1 MTPSR
6 KGPASVDA
14 GRAVLVAALP
24 QALIDAVETYQAHAG
39 ADIPED
45 ARAFQQHQAACKA
58 ALQHIEVLLKLQG
71 ALGDDVSPPDTEG
84 ALDAVRARA
93 EAAYS
98 AYAGAAIDDND
109 NPSETE
115 IET

>member
-1 MTPSR
+1 MTSSR
-6 KGPASVDA
+6 KRPASADA

-24 QALIDAVETYQAHAG
+24 QALIDAVEMYQAHAG
-39 ADIPED
+39 TDIPED

-71 ALGDDVSPPDTEG
+71 ALGDDVSAPGAEG
-84 ALDAVRARA
+84 ALDAVRQRA
-93 EAAYS
+93 EAAYN
-98 AYAGAAIDDND
+98 AYADGVDDKD